1 MYSLLFH
8 NFFHWNWSLR
18 VPSKDKSWS
27 FKGAKTFFF
36 LALWLWSLSCSWII
50 NIIEKKESMCLITDE
65 GQSISPSQLSFVT
78 LEMWK
83 RSIRCLTVDS
93 LSLSLSS
100 KVVSISEEIETLMCT
115 LNFFQDFLG
124 SPSSLSFLTGR
135 SSWMSAYSG
144 QVFKIHSRISWKLV
158 LLPNTA
164 LDENFPETVTLHTH
178 QCVRNQWPRYC

>member
-36 LALWLWSLSCSWII
+36 STMAMIIIMQLDHKHYWEEGEYVFDHRWRSEYFAKPGLICNTRNVKKVYSLSDGW
-50 NIIEKKESMCLITDE
+50 
-65 GQSISPSQLSFVT
+65 
-78 LEMWK
+78 
-83 RSIRCLTVDS
+83 